1 MSGLEGMVV
10 VKRDE
15 RTDANKG
22 NEVNGM
28 AVYGVDPPRFYKY
41 DVENPNL
48 TQPKLPA
55 TTI

>member
-22 NEVNGM
+22 NGVNGM
-28 AVYGVDPPRFYKY
+28 AVYGVDHPQILY

-48 TQPKLPA
+48 TLPKLPA
-55 TTI
+55 RTI